1 MKLKIKDYPGP
12 RMHRFLILFYVI
24 LLCILFSSPAHA
36 AATEAGPMKFKTFSY
51 IDKQGIGL
59 EAFSLLIP
67 EGWKFEGGIRWVLDN
82 PGMPAVAAFKVR
94 NPSGREEFEAFPT
107 QVFFW
112 TNNQMLLSTFPVGA
126 KYFGSEVRPPVA
138 PLDALKGILVPR
150 FRGDAA
156 NLRIVQ
162 EQELPE
168 LAKALGAGMQSAPGV
183 TSSASAGKI
192 RIEYQKGGVMMEEE
206 MYGVVEE
213 VHFSIPSMYGT
224 VVNTNWLVE
233 YLFSFKAE
241 KGGLDK
247 KAKLFQTIAYSF
259 RLNPQWFNKYNQF
272 VEYLVQM
279 QIKRINNIGEISRII
294 SRTSNEISDMMRQ
307 SYEYRQS
314 VSEKIA
320 DNFSQYVRGVDKYH
334 DPVDNKAVE
343 LPSGYNNAW
352 TNGLGEYIVSDSP
365 DYNPNIGS
373 TKNWQKMERK

>member
-1 MKLKIKDYPGP
+1 
-12 RMHRFLILFYVI
+12 MHRFTKLFSVI
-24 LLCILFSSPAHA
+24 FLCILSSSAQA
-36 AATEAGPMKFKTFSY
+36 AAKEGEAMKFKAFSY
-51 IDKQGIGL
+51 VDKQGIGL
-59 EAFSLLIP
+59 EAFTLLMP

-82 PGMPAVAAFKVR
+82 PGMPAIAAFKVR

-107 QVFFW
+107 QAFFW

-138 PLDALKGILVPR
+138 PLDALKGIVVPR

-156 NLRIVQ
+156 NLRIMQ
-162 EQELPE
+162 EKELPE
-168 LAKALGAGMQSAPGV
+168 LARALGAGMQSAPGV
-183 TSSASAGKI
+183 TSSANAGKI
-192 RIEYQKGGVMMEEE
+192 RIEYQKGGVTMEEE
-206 MYGVVEE
+206 IYGVVEE
-213 VHFSIPSMYGT
+213 VHFSMPSMYGT
-224 VVNTNWLVE
+224 VVNTNWMVE

-247 KAKLFQTIAYSF
+247 KAKLFQTMAYSF
-259 RLNPQWFNKYNQF
+259 RLNPQWFNKYNQL

-279 QIKRINNIGEISRII
+279 QIKRINSIGEISRII

-314 VSEKIA
+314 VNEKIA

-365 DYNPNIGS
+365 NYNPNIGS
-373 TKNWQKMERK
+373 TKNWQRMERK